1 MKLTILL
8 PDELGRRVCQLPD
21 RGRFVAEALRRALRE
36 RPDCARQET
45 EKPSRWTRLA
55 AEIAADP
62 VHLDGYSEQLERDA
76 REFRE
81 GFVFRHDRDSRST

>member
-1 MKLTILL
+1 MEMTFLV
-8 PDELGRRVCQLPD
+8 PDELGQRVRQLADPD
-21 RGRFVAEALRRALRE
+21 RFVTEALRRALRE
-36 RPDCARQET
+36 RPRSARET
-45 EKPSRWTRLA
+45 AKPSRWARLA

-81 GFVFRHDRDSRST
+81 GFVFQHDRDS